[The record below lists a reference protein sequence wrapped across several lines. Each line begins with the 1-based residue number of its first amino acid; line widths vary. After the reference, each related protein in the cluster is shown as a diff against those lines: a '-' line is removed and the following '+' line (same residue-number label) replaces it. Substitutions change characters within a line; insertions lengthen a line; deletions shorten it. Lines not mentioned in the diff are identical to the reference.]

1 MAKIHTSL
9 CVHFD
14 HLGRSF
20 LRAELKA
27 ELCSAAR
34 APSVGAAE
42 EKPHTFIVMNDG
54 GKEVERKGLQVV
66 PCPFLTRYCLCP
78 SL

>member
-20 LRAELKA
+20 LKA

-66 PCPFLTRYCLCP
+66 PCYV
-78 SL
+78 S

>member
-42 EKPHTFIVMNDG
+42 EKPQTFIVMNDG
-54 GKEVERKGLQVV
+54 GKEVRSRGRG
-66 PCPFLTRYCLCP
+66 CRLCRVMFP
-78 SL
+78 DPLF